1 MSRLVDFTQV
11 GMEIVAPIRIIAAIP
26 FNIIYQS
33 AKRQMTGVGTGEVYE
48 RLGKECRMSEV

>member
-1 MSRLVDFTQV
+1 
-11 GMEIVAPIRIIAAIP
+11 MEIVAPIRIIAAIP

>member
-1 MSRLVDFTQV
+1 MSRLVGFTQV
-11 GMEIVAPIRIIAAIP
+11 GMEIVAPMIIGAIP

-33 AKRQMTGVGTGEVYE
+33 AKRQLTGVGTGEVYE